1 LIQLAIPLDPSLLE
15 TIGDREGTWIDS
27 VSWDT
32 SRQQVKAERLLKL
45 GDLILRRTPQS
56 APSPEQCQALLLR
69 ALQETGSL
77 EALPWTAFNQQ
88 LRQRLSWMHR
98 HYGQPWPARDTDTL
112 LHDTAW
118 LAASLL
124 GCQSWRDVSSAMLDE
139 ALWGDLS
146 WPERQRLDQLLPQR
160 IAIPSGRQ
168 AMLRYDD
175 EEVVLPVKLQ
185 EMFGGKQGPHV
196 LGGEVPITLELLSPA
211 GRPLQRTRDLEGFW
225 KGSYAD
231 VRREMRGRY
240 PKHPWPDDP
249 IQAAPTAFTKR
260 KQQQQQG

>member
-1 LIQLAIPLDPSLLE
+1 
-15 TIGDREGTWIDS
+15 
-27 VSWDT
+27 
-32 SRQQVKAERLLKL
+32 
-45 GDLILRRTPQS
+45 
-56 APSPEQCQALLLR
+56 
-69 ALQETGSL
+69 
-77 EALPWTAFNQQ
+77 
-88 LRQRLSWMHR
+88 
-98 HYGQPWPARDTDTL
+98 
-112 LHDTAW
+112 
-118 LAASLL
+118 
-124 GCQSWRDVSSAMLDE
+124 
-139 ALWGDLS
+139 
-146 WPERQRLDQLLPQR
+146 
-160 IAIPSGRQ
+160 
-168 AMLRYDD
+168 MLRYDD

-196 LGGEVPITLELLSPA
+196 LEGEVHVTLELLSPA